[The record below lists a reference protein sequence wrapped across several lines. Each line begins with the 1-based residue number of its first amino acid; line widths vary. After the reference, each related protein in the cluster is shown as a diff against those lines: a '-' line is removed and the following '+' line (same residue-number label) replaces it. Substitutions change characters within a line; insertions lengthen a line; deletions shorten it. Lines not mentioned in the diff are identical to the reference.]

1 MVDIR
6 VILVNPKFEG
16 NVGAVARAMANFG
29 FDELWMVG
37 ACEIGDEARRRAKH
51 AQKILDN
58 AVLVETLEEAMVGCA
73 LVAGTTGIVTSG
85 EKHYV
90 RIPVAARD
98 FAERST
104 GLDGKLGLV
113 FGREDLGLFQEELMN
128 CDTLITV
135 PTAPEYPVLNLSHA
149 VSTVLYE
156 LHMVDAPL
164 QAPRPATG
172 VEKEQLFRFFSDLL
186 VGIDYPDHRRD
197 RTEIM
202 FRRMMGRA
210 VPTRYEFSTLVGIIG
225 EAAKKLRDQRS

>member
-37 ACEIGDEARRRAKH
+37 PCEIGDDARRRAKH
-51 AQKILDN
+51 AQHIIDG
-58 AVLVETLEEAMVGCA
+58 AICVQSLEEAMVGCA

-113 FGREDLGLFQEELMN
+113 FGREDLGLFQEELMA
-128 CDTLITV
+128 CDALITI

-156 LHMVDAPL
+156 LHLIDAPL
-164 QAPRPATG
+164 QPPTPATG

-186 VGIDYPDHRRD
+186 DGIDYQDHRRK

-202 FRRMMGRA
+202 FRRLMGRA
-210 VPTRYEFSTLVGIIG
+210 VPTRYEFFTMVGIIS
-225 EAAKKLRDQRS
+225 EAAKRLRDQRS